1 MPYTIHLHVDF
12 FVASMRK
19 AGFSSDASVAR
30 VMEVD
35 RSTVTRV
42 LAGELRPGRA
52 FIGGALTALA
62 PLTFDDLF
70 TVAKVRCDASDP
82 GRRRTVTRRATPG
95 HRSQESAS

>member
-12 FVASMRK
+12 FVASMRSR
-19 AGFSSDASVAR
+19 GFSSDASVAR
-30 VMEVD
+30 AMEVN

-70 TVAKVRCDASDP
+70 TVVKVPRDASDP
-82 GRRRTVTRRATPG
+82 GRRRTATRHPKPDRERP
-95 HRSQESAS
+95 RSAS